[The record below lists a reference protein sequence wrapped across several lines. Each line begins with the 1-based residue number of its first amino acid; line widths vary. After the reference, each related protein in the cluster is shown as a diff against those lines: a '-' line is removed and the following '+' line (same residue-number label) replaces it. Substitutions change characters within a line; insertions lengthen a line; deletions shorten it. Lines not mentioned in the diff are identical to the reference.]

1 MAADATTRRKDEKGE
16 EEGAGQQEE
25 GAGQQEQTSADPQT
39 AAESLSEWRTKG
51 RPVASPQ
58 VQAAGPRAGP
68 SSTTQLLGCD
78 SASAYGPG
86 SCPITDDSFR

>member
-1 MAADATTRRKDEKGE
+1 MAADATTRRKGEKGE
-16 EEGAGQQEE
+16 EE

-51 RPVASPQ
+51 RPAASPQ

>member
-16 EEGAGQQEE
+16 EE

-51 RPVASPQ
+51 RPAASPQ

-86 SCPITDDSFR
+86 FCPITDDSFR